1 MLWRIRW
8 RCCRRFPAAPSGLA
22 LITVVGQCIG
32 AGRYDEAK
40 RYTLRLTG
48 LAYTLMAGLCALEAV
63 FAPALVFCF
72 QLSVA
77 SSALTVQ
84 LLIYHGILCALF
96 WPAAFV
102 LPNGLRAAND
112 VRFTMCTSIL
122 SMGIFRIGFSYLLA
136 QGLQMGVL
144 GVWVA
149 MTIDWVVRAAVF
161 FIRLLSGGWKKR
173 QLL

>member
-1 MLWRIRW
+1 
-8 RCCRRFPAAPSGLA
+8 
-22 LITVVGQCIG
+22 
-32 AGRYDEAK
+32 
-40 RYTLRLTG
+40 
-48 LAYTLMAGLCALEAV
+48 MAGLCALEAV

-72 QLSVA
+72 QLSEA

-122 SMGIFRIGFSYLLA
+122 SMGIFLHRFQLSAGAGTADGGARS
-136 QGLQMGVL
+136 L
-144 GVWVA
+144 GGDDHRLGGACSSV
-149 MTIDWVVRAAVF
+149 
-161 FIRLLSGGWKKR
+161 FIRLLSGG
-173 QLL
+173 